1 MLCTGV
7 ILFAIK
13 LVSFL
18 LSHWMPAAGSY
29 SDSPGVEVIRR
40 DIAAYIEERDGG
52 VKCDYKNV
60 CMSTGA
66 SDSIKVY
73 DTSKYACTL
82 SRVCSFLWHF

>member
-1 MLCTGV
+1 MRIFCTDV

-13 LVSFL
+13 LASCFF
-18 LSHWMPAAGSY
+18 LSHWISAAGSY

-60 CMSTGA
+60 FMSTGA
-66 SDSIKVY
+66 SDSIKV
-73 DTSKYACTL
+73 
-82 SRVCSFLWHF
+82 